1 MYAAPVG
8 DRYAA
13 PSVTPSVGYPAEG
26 MPAAS
31 STDEYWAADEHL
43 ADDARVSRADEFG
56 LPADDLS
63 QPYHEDRR

>member
-1 MYAAPVG
+1 M
-8 DRYAA
+8 
-13 PSVTPSVGYPAEG
+13 GYPAEG